1 MWLFDGSTNR
11 ANPSPYKTSALLA
24 LSAILLFLKE
34 ESRMDCGRE
43 RERDLDSVVV
53 TIDLLVVLGVVVVLN
68 IKNRGI

>member
-1 MWLFDGSTNR
+1 
-11 ANPSPYKTSALLA
+11 
-24 LSAILLFLKE
+24 
-34 ESRMDCGRE
+34 MDCGRE